1 LPPSRKL
8 RNLGMPDSLF
18 SYIVSHSRE
27 PEGLKALREET
38 QRLYPRCPTMAVGPD
53 QGAFLEWLVEALG
66 VDKAVEVGVF
76 TGYSSVCIGLGVK
89 KRGGRLYA
97 LDRDAV
103 AMGVAE
109 KYWGRFGLGETVV
122 GVCGEGMAGLEE
134 VEAREGA
141 GSVDFAFVD
150 ADKKGYMGYYER
162 LLGLVRVGG
171 VIVFDNV
178 LWYGAVAE
186 EGVGGGVTESL
197 RELSRFVVG
206 DERVSACMLGVGD
219 GMLMCTKR

>member
-1 LPPSRKL
+1 
-8 RNLGMPDSLF
+8 M
-18 SYIVSHSRE
+18 
-27 PEGLKALREET
+27 
-38 QRLYPRCPTMAVGPD
+38 
-53 QGAFLEWLVEALG
+53 
-66 VDKAVEVGVF
+66 
-76 TGYSSVCIGLGVK
+76 
-89 KRGGRLYA
+89 
-97 LDRDAV
+97 
-103 AMGVAE
+103 
-109 KYWGRFGLGETVV
+109 GETVV

-134 VEAREGA
+134 VAAREGA

-186 EGVGGGVTESL
+186 EGVGDGVTESL
-197 RELSRFVVG
+197 RELSRFVAG